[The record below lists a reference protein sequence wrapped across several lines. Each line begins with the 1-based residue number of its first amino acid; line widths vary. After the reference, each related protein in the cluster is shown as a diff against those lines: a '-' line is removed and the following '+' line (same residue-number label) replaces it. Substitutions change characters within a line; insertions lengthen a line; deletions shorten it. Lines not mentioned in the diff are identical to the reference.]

1 MDWVKNSAINR
12 NMRIKYLYIVIV
24 RFISFLLIC
33 NINTYIIMCDE
44 KF

>member
-1 MDWVKNSAINR
+1 
-12 NMRIKYLYIVIV
+12 MRIKYLHMVIV